1 MKQLLHES
9 IVFVNKAHKGQL
21 RKGTDIDYVSHPM
34 EVMQILTAMRA
45 DDNLII
51 AGVLHETVENTDVT
65 LKDIEEKFG
74 SEVASLVAHYNEDKA
89 KEWHERKSDV
99 IDSLRKSD
107 RRIKM
112 MVLADKVSNLRS
124 MYGNYLEVGDE
135 LWERFNASREMQCWY
150 YSAVRN
156 ALWELGEYE
165 ETSPIYE
172 EMVNLFKD
180 LFVSYNI
187 DREAGVLFQISD
199 TETYILTKG
208 FPNWELTDEEPSVF
222 TEDISREDAEKLE
235 ESWNAI
241 FWDKCEDDLGDWECV
256 LFDTEIQNA
265 KLVMKD
271 YMLSFEGHDIG
282 LGCNIITGEDEYKY
296 YACLDEAESY
306 EFICQ
311 VRMEGG
317 IEKDFS
323 LLLQEKFEGQ
333 DAFAK
338 FVEFCKEKNVKYVFY
353 SV

>member
-65 LKDIEEKFG
+65 LEDIREHFG
-74 SEVASLVAHYNEDKA
+74 EEVAVLVAHYNEDKA

-124 MYGNYLEVGDE
+124 MYGNYMEVGQE
-135 LWERFNASREMQCWY
+135 LWERFNASKEMQCWY

-165 ETSPIYE
+165 ETSPIYD

-180 LFVSYNI
+180 LFVTYKI
-187 DREAGVLFQISD
+187 DREADVLFQVSD
-199 TETYILTKG
+199 TEKYILTRG

-222 TEDISREDAEKLE
+222 TEDISREEAEKIE
-235 ESWNAI
+235 DSWNAI
-241 FWDKCEDDLGDWECV
+241 FWDKCEEDLGDWDCV
-256 LFDTEIQNA
+256 LVDTEIQNA
-265 KLVMKD
+265 KITMKD
-271 YMLSFEGHDIG
+271 YMLSFEGYDVG
-282 LGCNIITGEDEYKY
+282 LGCNIITGGDEYKY

-311 VRMEGG
+311 VRMVGG
-317 IEKDFS
+317 IDKDFNE
-323 LLLQEKFEGQ
+323 LLKEMFEGQ

-338 FVEFCKEKNVKYVFY
+338 FVEFCKEKNIKYVFY